1 MTLTLL
7 RKSSKGAG
15 EVENSTQTSFE
26 LDSEQIPLHS
36 FDPDDKTTIQVIN
49 DEDSAQV
56 HKVIQGMV
64 FGFFCNQISRMF
76 CRRYF
81 LFVAQL
87 VKFLI
92 EVLFM
97 AVFSRIDI

>member
-56 HKVIQGMV
+56 HKVIQGKV
-64 FGFFCNQISRMF
+64 FGFFAIKLLGR
-76 CRRYF
+76 
-81 LFVAQL
+81 FVAGDFYL
-87 VKFLI
+87 
-92 EVLFM
+92 
-97 AVFSRIDI
+97 